1 MFIIKITHF
10 SKHWQVVNISSQNYI
25 SYEMSVYIWAVTF
38 NPLSQSMKQFNLNV
52 NTGNTVLSSKN
63 TKELFAFNEKF

>member
-1 MFIIKITHF
+1 
-10 SKHWQVVNISSQNYI
+10 
-25 SYEMSVYIWAVTF
+25 MSVYIWAVTF